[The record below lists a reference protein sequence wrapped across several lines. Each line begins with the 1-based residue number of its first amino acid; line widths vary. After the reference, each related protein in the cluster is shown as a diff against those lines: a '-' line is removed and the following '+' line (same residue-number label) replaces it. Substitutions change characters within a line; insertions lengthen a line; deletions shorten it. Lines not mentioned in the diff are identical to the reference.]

1 MIDPPR
7 EPVIALSGAGF
18 SPNQQANR
26 GEPVASKK
34 PVKKV
39 VKAKPAAAK
48 KSTSKPK
55 AKPVATKKATT
66 KKATTKK
73 KPVAKKVAK
82 KATPK
87 KAVAKKAVAKKPVA
101 KKPAPK
107 KTAAKKSAVSVTKVV
122 SAVRPAKS
130 TTKPVIQ
137 LIANVTKTA
146 TSIPVQS
153 AKRSRG

>member
-18 SPNQQANR
+18 SPDQQANR

-87 KAVAKKAVAKKPVA
+87 KAVAKKPVA

>member
-1 MIDPPR
+1 MIDPPQ

-39 VKAKPAAAK
+39 VKAKPVAAK
-48 KSTSKPK
+48 KSTSKSKPK
-55 AKPVATKKATT
+55 PAAAKKATT
-66 KKATTKK
+66 KKATTAKK
-73 KPVAKKVAK
+73 KPVAKKAATKKAAK

-87 KAVAKKAVAKKPVA
+87 KAVAKKPAP

-107 KTAAKKSAVSVTKVV
+107 KTVTKSAVTVTKTV

-153 AKRSRG
+153 TKRSRG

>member
-1 MIDPPR
+1 MVESRLVSHQPR
-7 EPVIALSGAGF
+7 LVVVSRQNQKILERRVLTMTIRCVGKMATT
-18 SPNQQANR
+18 SP
-26 GEPVASKK
+26 KK
-34 PVKKV
+34 KK
-39 VKAKPAAAK
+39 KAAK
-48 KSTSKPK
+48 KP
-55 AKPVATKKATT
+55 AKKA
-66 KKATTKK
+66 
-73 KPVAKKVAK
+73 AK

-87 KAVAKKAVAKKPVA
+87 KAVAKKPAP

-107 KTAAKKSAVSVTKVV
+107 KTATKSAVTVTKTV

-153 AKRSRG
+153 TKRSRG

>member
-39 VKAKPAAAK
+39 VKAKPVAAK
-48 KSTSKPK
+48 KSTSKSKPK
-55 AKPVATKKATT
+55 PAAAKKATT
-66 KKATTKK
+66 KKATTAKK
-73 KPVAKKVAK
+73 KPVAKKAATKKAAK

-87 KAVAKKAVAKKPVA
+87 KAVAKK
-101 KKPAPK
+101 PAPK
-107 KTAAKKSAVSVTKVV
+107 KTATKSAVTVTKTV

-153 AKRSRG
+153 TKRSRG